1 MLVTML
7 PLVLLL
13 EYGHSVT
20 GIVGELI
27 RVASIEC
34 FAMTEILAQLVGTR
48 AGKAERV
55 CPPRASDVDPHGQNK
70 NDSLRQNKID
80 P

>member
-1 MLVTML
+1 MREVLVTML

-48 AGKAERV
+48 AWWRDDS
-55 CPPRASDVDPHGQNK
+55 R
-70 NDSLRQNKID
+70 NDYRRD
-80 P
+80 R